1 MMDTAT
7 YNHVDVLKREVLE
20 LERLEKDESVKA
32 DNLPLAILVL
42 KSRIKMLESH
52 GAEKMD

>member
-32 DNLPLAILVL
+32 DNLPLAISVL

>member
-20 LERLEKDESVKA
+20 LERLEKDKSVKA